1 MTNKEY
7 LSQVYHLELK
17 IKQFKVR
24 SEEFERLSNTVP
36 SSNYDGIRVDGTHN
50 QEALYVKWIVKKSEV
65 DNKIADLKKELERLK
80 VEILQVIEKLENED
94 HKNVLIMRYLDT
106 QTWEKIAENLYCSIS
121 TVKRWHVSGIEKITI
136 EGN

>member
-17 IKQFKVR
+17 IKQLQLR

-50 QEALYVKWIVKKSEV
+50 QEAPSGRAFVRVFFFSKEV
-65 DNKIADLKKELERLK
+65 LTNGKR
-80 VEILQVIEKLENED
+80 
-94 HKNVLIMRYLDT
+94 RY
-106 QTWEKIAENLYCSIS
+106 C
-121 TVKRWHVSGIEKITI
+121 
-136 EGN
+136 

>member
-17 IKQFKVR
+17 IKQLQLR

-50 QEALYVKWIVKKSEV
+50 QEAPYVKWIVKKSEV
-65 DNKIADLKKELERLK
+65 DNKIADLKKELEKLK

-121 TVKRWHVSGIEKITI
+121 TVKRWHEKSVEKIILTI
-136 EGN
+136 